1 MRLLTTEEAVHRLS
15 LQPPCVQL
23 GVAARVKA
31 VGLHVQPQDRGFTQS
46 AYGWVHRARRG
57 PGVERRSLKVGV
69 HAQSGFVKVP
79 LALASVPAVDLGL
92 ELVQPKHTWLGAGG
106 SIGHDSLLRGAP
118 RASYSL
124 QPGSG
129 APGRYHRGEAQRS
142 PPPRRARGCG
152 RWQGALRCSPEPRNL
167 PKRASHVL
175 RGRGASWSLVGG
187 PMPRADG
194 TSGYAERRPGSR
206 PAKTKS

>member
-1 MRLLTTEEAVHRLS
+1 MFNPKIGGSPRALMAGSTGPGGGPVWKEGALKWAFILSPASLKFPSPWPACRLLIWGS
-15 LQPPCVQL
+15 NWSSPNIL
-23 GVAARVKA
+23 GW
-31 VGLHVQPQDRGFTQS
+31 GQ
-46 AYGWVHRARRG
+46 
-57 PGVERRSLKVGV
+57 
-69 HAQSGFVKVP
+69 
-79 LALASVPAVDLGL
+79 
-92 ELVQPKHTWLGAGG
+92 GG

-124 QPGSG
+124 QAGSG
-129 APGRYHRGEAQRS
+129 APGRSHRGEAQRS
-142 PPPRRARGCG
+142 PPPRRACG
-152 RWQGALRCSPEPRNL
+152 RWLGALRCSPEPRNL

-194 TSGYAERRPGSR
+194 TSGYAEWRPGGR